1 MTKYLF
7 AATAVSFWLIAG
19 YYCYAYRRAPSMKW
33 ITATKVG
40 IALYLC
46 VCCVFLAV
54 DVQCWLFWLLG
65 D

>member
-7 AATAVSFWLIAG
+7 AATTVSFWLIAG
-19 YYCYAYRRAPSMKW
+19 YYCDAYRRAPRMKW

-46 VCCVFLAV
+46 LCCVFLAV
-54 DVQCWLFWLLG
+54 DVQSWLFGLLG

>member
-7 AATAVSFWLIAG
+7 AATAVAFWLIAG

-40 IALYLC
+40 TVVYLC

-54 DVQCWLFWLLG
+54 DVPCWLFWLLG

>member
-1 MTKYLF
+1 MAKYLC
-7 AATAVSFWLIAG
+7 AAAAVSFWLIAG
-19 YYCYAYRRAPSMKW
+19 YYCYAYRREPRMKW

-46 VCCVFLAV
+46 LCCVFLAV
-54 DVQCWLFWLLG
+54 DVQSWLFWLLG